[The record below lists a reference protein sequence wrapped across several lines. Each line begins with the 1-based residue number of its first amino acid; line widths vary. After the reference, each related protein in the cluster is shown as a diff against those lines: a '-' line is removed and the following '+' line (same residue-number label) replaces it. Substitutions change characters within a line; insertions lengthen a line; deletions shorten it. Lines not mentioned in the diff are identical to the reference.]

1 MSMSPLRQPL
11 HIFRKDAI
19 HLWPE
24 TLVSIAL
31 LAAFAWADAQT
42 WLPSDGGFN
51 PAAFG
56 AGILRFL
63 IVISWLILISRL
75 VHDEELVGDRQFWI
89 TRPYT
94 WYGLLAAK
102 IVYLV
107 VFIGVPFLIMQAWLL
122 HHAGLYPT
130 HLVPALLK
138 NLLFVALTFLLPLL
152 AIAAVTA
159 TFIRYISSVLGG
171 FIYLF
176 AVVAVTAYNAPES
189 LVAPYIGYILS
200 GALLALIVAALVLQY
215 WKRKALIPRLLLVG
229 LPLVFVLFALLT
241 PVNLLSDHRY
251 PNVAAGTATFDSDP
265 MRQQPDGRTFLFQ
278 HKVVLDIPVQVQL
291 PGLDPKA
298 YVDVERVRLTL
309 DGPNGFHYTS
319 DWSTGQAQ
327 LSPDSPASVLQVRVP
342 EKVYNKVHG
351 QPVALHLQLGTQT
364 FSPGKPYSVLATESA
379 FPAPDHAACTVSA
392 DDGTLDCRFP
402 FTNADFTLISATVHD
417 GNCLMPGQRSAT
429 AYGTIAPS
437 SSPLGFSPIEV
448 DRVKLRLGQSNIP
461 LCPDTRTT
469 FVQYAPGA
477 YGRMSLDI
485 PSITLDPYVHRIQV
499 RPTGTPPPTA
509 APQ

>member
-1 MSMSPLRQPL
+1 MSMSPLRQPF
-11 HIFRKDAI
+11 HIFRKDAL

-102 IVYLV
+102 LVYLV
-107 VFIGVPFLIMQAWLL
+107 VFIGVPFLVMQAWLL

-138 NLLFVALTFLLPLL
+138 NLLYVSLIFLLPLL

-176 AVVAVTAYNAPES
+176 AVVAIAAYNAPEA
-189 LVAPYIGYILS
+189 LDAPYIGYILS
-200 GALLALIVAALVLQY
+200 VVMLVLIVAALVLQY
-215 WKRKALIPRLLLVG
+215 WTRKALVPRLLLVG
-229 LPLVFVLFALLT
+229 LPLVIVLFALLT
-241 PVNLLSDHRY
+241 PVNLLSGHRY
-251 PNVAAGTATFDSDP
+251 PSVSPGTAAFDSNP
-265 MRQQPDGRTFLFQ
+265 MLQQPDGRTFFFQ

-291 PGLDPKA
+291 PGFDPKA
-298 YVDVERVRLTL
+298 YVDVERVRITL
-309 DGPNGFHYTS
+309 DGPNGYHYTS
-319 DWSTGQAQ
+319 DWSTASAQ
-327 LSPDSPASVLQVRVP
+327 LSPENPFSLLMVRLP
-342 EKVYNKVHG
+342 ESVYNKVHG
-351 QPVALHLQLGTQT
+351 QSVALHLQIGTQT
-364 FSPGKPYSVLATESA
+364 FTPGKPYSILATESA
-379 FPAPDHAACTVSA
+379 FPVPDHAACTVAA
-392 DDGTLDCRFP
+392 DDGSFDCRFP
-402 FTNADFTLISATVHD
+402 FTNADFTLVSATVHD
-417 GNCLMPGQRSAT
+417 GNCFTPGMRSAT

-437 SSPLGFSPIEV
+437 SSPFGFSPVEV
-448 DRVKLRLGQSNIP
+448 DRVKFRLGQSNIP

-469 FVQYAPGA
+469 FIQYAPGA
-477 YGRMSLDI
+477 YGRMALDI
-485 PSITLDPYVHRIQV
+485 PSITLDPYVHHIQV
-499 RPTGTPPPTA
+499 RPAGAPPA
-509 APQ
+509 ATTQQ

>member
-24 TLVSIAL
+24 TLVSLVL
-31 LAAFAWADAQT
+31 LVAFAWADVQT
-42 WLPSDGGFN
+42 WMPTEGFN
-51 PAAFG
+51 PASLG
-56 AGILRFL
+56 AGVLRFL

-138 NLLFVALTFLLPLL
+138 NLLYIALVFLLPLL

-176 AVVAVTAYNAPES
+176 AVVAVAAYTAPES
-189 LVAPYIGYILS
+189 LDAPYVGYIVS
-200 GALLALIVAALVLQY
+200 GTLLALIVAALVLQY

-229 LPLVFVLFALLT
+229 LPLVIVLFALLT
-241 PVNLLSDHRY
+241 PLNLLSEHRY
-251 PNVAAGTATFDSDP
+251 PSNAVGTATFDSDP
-265 MRQQPDGRTFLFQ
+265 LRQQPDGRTFIFQ

-298 YVDVERVRLTL
+298 FVDVERVSVTL
-309 DGPNGFHYTS
+309 DGPHGFHYAS
-319 DWSTGQAQ
+319 DWSTTAAQ
-327 LSPDSPASVLQVRVP
+327 LSPDNPASVLQVRLP
-342 EKVYNKVHG
+342 ESTYNKVHG

-364 FSPGKPYSVLATESA
+364 FSPGKDYSVLATESA
-379 FPAPDHAACTVSA
+379 FPAPGHASCTVSA

-402 FTNADFTLISATVHD
+402 FTNSAFTLVSATVHD

-429 AYGTIAPS
+429 AYGTFAPS
-437 SSPLGFSPIEV
+437 SSPFAFSPVEV
-448 DRVKLRLGQSNIP
+448 DRIRLRLGQSNIP

-469 FVQYAPGA
+469 FVQYAPGT
-477 YGRMSLDI
+477 YGRISIEI
-485 PSITLDPYVHRIQV
+485 PSITLDPYVHHLQV
-499 RPTGTPPPTA
+499 RPA
-509 APQ
+509 AGSPAVGVSP